1 MLTLFPTQ
9 PVFPEGFY
17 YVPDFISPEE
27 EIALLNVVRTLP
39 LHPLIFQG
47 FEAKRKVKSF
57 GYDYNFDKRQITAG
71 EAIPNVLE
79 FIVERVAGS
88 LSVTAAEIAEVLV
101 TEYPPGSVINWHR
114 DAPPFD
120 RIAGISLGSDCC
132 FRFRPYDKSR
142 QVRKNILSLNVT
154 PRSLYIIA
162 GEARQDWEHSI
173 KPVKE
178 TRYSITFRT
187 LAKRQQS

>member
-1 MLTLFPTQ
+1 MLTLFSTQ

-17 YVPDFISPEE
+17 YCPDFITIDEE
-27 EIALLNVVRTLP
+27 ELLINAVKSMP

-47 FEAKRKVKSF
+47 FEAKRKVKSY
-57 GYDYNFDKRQITAG
+57 GYDYNFDSRQITAG
-71 EAIPNVLE
+71 EAIPDTLK
-79 FIVERVAGS
+79 FLTERVAGS
-88 LSVTAAEIAEVLV
+88 LSVTPAEIAEILV

-120 RIAGISLGSDCC
+120 TIAGISLSTECC
-132 FRFRPYDKSR
+132 FRFRPYDKSK
-142 QVRKNILSLNVT
+142 QGRKNTLALTVA

-162 GEARQDWEHSI
+162 GEARHEWEHSI

-187 LAKRQQS
+187 LIKKL